1 MPFDAQQLADEILVD
16 SDGTEQRL
24 GDLWKE
30 QPQVLLF
37 LRHFG

>member
-1 MPFDAQQLADEILVD
+1 MPFDTTQLADQVLLD
-16 SDGTEQRL
+16 PDGVEQRF

>member
-1 MPFDAQQLADEILVD
+1 MDLPALAEVSLTD
-16 SDGTEQRL
+16 SSGTTHRL

-30 QPQVLLF
+30 QPAVLVF